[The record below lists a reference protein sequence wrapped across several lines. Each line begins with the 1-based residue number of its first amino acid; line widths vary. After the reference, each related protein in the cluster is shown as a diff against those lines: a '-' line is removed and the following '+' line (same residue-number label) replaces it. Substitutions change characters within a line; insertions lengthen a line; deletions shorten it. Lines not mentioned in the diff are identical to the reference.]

1 MTIGS
6 SSRPL
11 RSEPKFQIASGFS
24 EVRPVVRQERIIS
37 PMRPTNFEYR
47 HQTLIHQLIVGAG
60 FLTYLIDPDDIVWR
74 FVRNSA
80 APRLWER
87 ALFIAATILI
97 AIGAA
102 LCTQGRALHRP
113 KFFGEL
119 LYAIGLGSLM
129 PLPGFVIL
137 VAGESLRIL
146 RLMRRPTDAEETFD
160 SGWGTAFRRET
171 VKWGILLTMIVFSI
185 TLKDRHAETLAVVSF
200 LVGLLFNL
208 PVFG

>member
-1 MTIGS
+1 
-6 SSRPL
+6 
-11 RSEPKFQIASGFS
+11 
-24 EVRPVVRQERIIS
+24 
-37 PMRPTNFEYR
+37 MRATNFEYR
-47 HQTLIHQLIVGAG
+47 HQTLVHQLMVGAG

-74 FVRNSA
+74 FVRNSS

-87 ALFIAATILI
+87 SLFIVATVLI
-97 AIGAA
+97 AIGAT
-102 LCTQGRALHRP
+102 LCMQARAFHRP
-113 KFFGEL
+113 THLGEL

-137 VAGESLRIL
+137 IFGESLRIFRL
-146 RLMRRPTDAEETFD
+146 RRRGDQETFD

-200 LVGLLFNL
+200 LAGLLFNL

>member
-1 MTIGS
+1 MCMTIGS

-80 APRLWER
+80 APRL
-87 ALFIAATILI
+87 I

-146 RLMRRPTDAEETFD
+146 RPMRRPTDAEETFD
-160 SGWGTAFRRET
+160 SGWGNSLPPRD